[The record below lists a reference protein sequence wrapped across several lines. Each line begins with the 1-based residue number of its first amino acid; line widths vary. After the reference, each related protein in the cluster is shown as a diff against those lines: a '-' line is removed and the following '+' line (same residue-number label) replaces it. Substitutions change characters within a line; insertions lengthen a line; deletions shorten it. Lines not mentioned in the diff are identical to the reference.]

1 MQDLA
6 IKPMRQQWTKSKSR
20 ELRKEEK
27 KEAAQRAA
35 EIEQKQMLPTGFGC
49 GDLRAELQRLLAVL
63 CQPAQVFSAGTA
75 TRPLKGPLNVPQSPS
90 CYQAQSR

>member
-49 GDLRAELQRLLAVL
+49 GDLRAPNYRGFWRCFVSRRRSFQ
-63 CQPAQVFSAGTA
+63 QV
-75 TRPLKGPLNVPQSPS
+75 PPQG
-90 CYQAQSR
+90 R